1 MKELKVV
8 VDQRERA
15 SHLPEHL
22 HEHQLNVVMQTLPIG
37 DYLISDRVCIERKTV
52 SDFESSI
59 ISGRL
64 FDQAERLKQ
73 HYQSPIIIL
82 EGDSELFRLHRR
94 VIIGTIAT
102 LYIDYGIEVLL
113 SGSQEETAEI
123 ISSLAKH
130 EQDGHKREPSAKGG
144 LRAYTTSQYQEYMV
158 ANLPGVGMVLARSL
172 LKHFGSLKG
181 LANATPEDL
190 MKIEKI
196 GKKKAER
203 IFETLNER
211 YSGESVD

>member
-1 MKELKVV
+1 MKELKVI
-8 VDQRERA
+8 VDHRERA

-22 HEHQLNVVMQTLPIG
+22 REQQLGVEMQTLQIG
-37 DYLISDRVCIERKTV
+37 DYIISDRVCIERKTV

-64 FDQAERLKQ
+64 FDQAERLKL
-73 HYQSPIIIL
+73 HYQNPIIIL
-82 EGDSELFRLHRR
+82 EGEAELFRLHRR

-144 LRAYTTSQYQEYMV
+144 ARAYTNSQYQEYMV
-158 ANLPGVGMVLARSL
+158 ANLPGVGMVLARAL

-181 LANATPEDL
+181 LSNATPEQL
-190 MKIEKI
+190 MEIEKI

-203 IFETLNER
+203 IHETLNGK
-211 YSGESVD
+211 YSEESV